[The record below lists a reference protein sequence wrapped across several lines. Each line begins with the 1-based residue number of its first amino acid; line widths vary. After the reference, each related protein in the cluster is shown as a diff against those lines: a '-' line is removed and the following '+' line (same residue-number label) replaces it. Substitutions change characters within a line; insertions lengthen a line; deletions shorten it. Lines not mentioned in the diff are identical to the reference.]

1 MLHNERAQAGFG
13 QIEHLPRG
21 KGYATPRSYGVSN
34 SAPYATAPAV
44 GSAGDTYFNTTNKTL
59 YISDG
64 TAWQLQPYVPPQTPP
79 ATGNNYFTDAAGEVW
94 VSQAGGVWKKA
105 TEVLFCRVYKNNA
118 WVYPTA
124 ANALGWD
131 TSDRDVYGICPV
143 TTTRLTV
150 PIGGL
155 WTTQCFLSS
164 AAFTAFPNW
173 IAAVLYKNGAAI
185 QSGLQQTQPAS
196 GGNWPT
202 ISFAATL
209 YLTASDYLE
218 VFKWASVQVSG
229 TTGVSQSISLKYE
242 GTG

>member
-105 TEVLFCRVYKNNA
+105 TGSCGRSLTKGRSCMKRHTA
-118 WVYPTA
+118 QWVRKAGPKFGTA
-124 ANALGWD
+124 STN
-131 TSDRDVYGICPV
+131 
-143 TTTRLTV
+143 
-150 PIGGL
+150 
-155 WTTQCFLSS
+155 
-164 AAFTAFPNW
+164 
-173 IAAVLYKNGAAI
+173 
-185 QSGLQQTQPAS
+185 S
-196 GGNWPT
+196 GG
-202 ISFAATL
+202 SFYDL
-209 YLTASDYLE
+209 
-218 VFKWASVQVSG
+218 F
-229 TTGVSQSISLKYE
+229 
-242 GTG
+242 